1 MFFAIYASPRF
12 RETCLLWN
20 NLSLVA
26 NAHNLP
32 WVMAGDFNE
41 LLSPDDKFGGR
52 PIIISRAL
60 AFKECLDVCN
70 MTDLGFQDP
79 RFMWT
84 NK

>member
-1 MFFAIYASPRF
+1 
-12 RETCLLWN
+12 
-20 NLSLVA
+20 
-26 NAHNLP
+26 
-32 WVMAGDFNE
+32 MAGDFNE

-52 PIIISRAL
+52 PIILSRAL
-60 AFKECLDVCN
+60 TFKECLDVCN